1 MQNQQSRRG
10 PQMSITPHTQR
21 EENHRRGVGALRP
34 HPAHRPTRRRSPRT
48 GHYRP
53 GTTPTAQPRRKA
65 RTPRGPS
72 SPSGSAAATCKRTVC
87 PPAPASSSCCEPRTA
102 SCAACPPGMPLP
114 VRSARRRSP
123 RSARSPPTRM
133 TNNKYLL
140 HLHCG
145 CNRYSTTARPA
156 PIQSPAPPPAH
167 RRWLLIPA
175 QPVLRVDLRGSP

>member
-72 SPSGSAAATCKRTVC
+72 SPSGRRPRRANVLCAHRHRHRPHAANLGRRHAL
-87 PPAPASSSCCEPRTA
+87 PAHLGCHCQ
-102 SCAACPPGMPLP
+102 C
-114 VRSARRRSP
+114 VRRAGAP